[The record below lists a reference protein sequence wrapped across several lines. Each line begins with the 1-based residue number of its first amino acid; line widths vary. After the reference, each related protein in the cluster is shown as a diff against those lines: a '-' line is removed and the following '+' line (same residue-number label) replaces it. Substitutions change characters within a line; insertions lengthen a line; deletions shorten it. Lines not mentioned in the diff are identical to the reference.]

1 MRDLQTILQTC
12 DALAEQFAATA
23 DQHDRDGSFAYE
35 NAEAMREAGLCK
47 ITLPR
52 EYGGDGFSALNMAEV
67 LIRIAHGDAS
77 TALGLAMHVNI
88 TAQMSEGSSFDP
100 VAIDRLFKECGERG
114 IFVNNVAS
122 EPEMGSPSR
131 GGLPNTIATPVDGG
145 YLVNGRKS
153 WVTYAPALDYL
164 FTTVTIRAEGQEPQP
179 AVLAVAGKSPGL
191 ELLNNWGNEAIAL
204 RASGSCD
211 VIYKDVFVPAMWLME
226 KREPGQV
233 RSNRLPPG
241 WSSTAFAAVYLGV
254 GEAALMA
261 TARYVKQRVPTA
273 LGKPIA
279 ELPHIQRNLGQM
291 QVLLAGAR
299 AVLMNAA
306 RKWSEEP
313 DARPTM
319 EAELATA
326 KHLCTNAAIQASDIA
341 LRTVGANG
349 LDRRLPLERLFRDA
363 RAGLMHPPQDEAAL
377 ELIGR
382 NVVKA
387 EEARLH
393 KTEVE
398 A

>member
-12 DALAEQFAATA
+12 DALAVQFAATA
-23 DQHDRDGSFAYE
+23 DQYDRDGSFAYE
-35 NAEAMREAGLCK
+35 NAEAMRAAGLCK

-52 EYGGDGFSALNMAEV
+52 EYGGDGLDALGMADV

-88 TAQMSEGSSFDP
+88 TAQMSEGQFFTP
-100 VAIDRLFKECGERG
+100 EAIDRLFKECGERG

-131 GGLPNTIATPVDGG
+131 GGLPNTTATPVEGG

-164 FTTVTIRAEGQEPQP
+164 FTTVTIKAEGLEPQP
-179 AVLAVAGKSPGL
+179 AVLAVSGKSEGL
-191 ELLNNWGNEAIAL
+191 ELLNNWGNESIAL

-211 VIYKDVFVPAMWLME
+211 VIYKDVFVPAHWLMQ
-226 KREPGQV
+226 KRESDQV
-233 RSNRLPPG
+233 RSNRQPPG
-241 WSSTAFAAVYLGV
+241 WSATAFAAVYLGV
-254 GEAALMA
+254 GEAALAA

-291 QVLLAGAR
+291 QVLLTGAR
-299 AVLMNAA
+299 AVLFEVAG
-306 RKWSEEP
+306 RWSHDLEGRVGM
-313 DARPTM
+313 DAQ
-319 EAELATA
+319 LATA
-326 KHLCTNAAIQASDIA
+326 KHLCTNAAIEATDIA

-382 NVVKA
+382 STIQN
-387 EEARLH
+387 EEARRLLA
-393 KTEVE
+393 VGD
-398 A
+398 

>member
-1 MRDLQTILQTC
+1 LRDLQTILQTC
-12 DALAEQFAATA
+12 DALAVQFAATA
-23 DQHDRDGSFAYE
+23 DQYDRDGSFAYE
-35 NAEAMREAGLCK
+35 NAEAMRAAGLCK

-52 EYGGDGFSALNMAEV
+52 EYGGDGLDALGTADV

-88 TAQMSEGSSFDP
+88 TAQMSEGQFFTP
-100 VAIDRLFKECGERG
+100 EAIDRLFKECGERG

-131 GGLPNTIATPVDGG
+131 GGLPNTTATPVEGG

-164 FTTVTIRAEGQEPQP
+164 FTTVTIKAEGLEPQP
-179 AVLAVAGKSPGL
+179 AVLAVSGKSEGL
-191 ELLNNWGNEAIAL
+191 ELLNNWGNESIAL

-211 VIYKDVFVPAMWLME
+211 VIYKDVFVPAHWLMQ
-226 KREPGQV
+226 KRESDQV
-233 RSNRLPPG
+233 RSNRQPPG
-241 WSSTAFAAVYLGV
+241 WSATAFAAVYLGV
-254 GEAALMA
+254 GEAALAA

-291 QVLLAGAR
+291 QVLLTGAR
-299 AVLMNAA
+299 AVLFEAA
-306 RKWSEEP
+306 GRWSHDLEGRVGM
-313 DARPTM
+313 DAQ
-319 EAELATA
+319 LATA
-326 KHLCTNAAIQASDIA
+326 KHLCTNAAIEATDIA

-382 NVVKA
+382 STIQD
-387 EEARLH
+387 EEARRLLA
-393 KTEVE
+393 VGG
-398 A
+398 

>member
-12 DALAEQFAATA
+12 DALAVQFAATA
-23 DQHDRDGSFAYE
+23 DQYDRDGSFAYE
-35 NAEAMREAGLCK
+35 NAEAMRAAGLCK

-52 EYGGDGFSALNMAEV
+52 EYGGDGLDALGTADV

-88 TAQMSEGSSFDP
+88 TAQMSEGQFFTP
-100 VAIDRLFKECGERG
+100 EAIDRLFKECGERG

-131 GGLPNTIATPVDGG
+131 GGLPNTTATPVEGG

-164 FTTVTIRAEGQEPQP
+164 FTTVTIKAEGLEPQP
-179 AVLAVAGKSPGL
+179 AVLAVSGKSEGL
-191 ELLNNWGNEAIAL
+191 ELLNNWGNESIAL

-211 VIYKDVFVPAMWLME
+211 VIYKDVFVPAHWLMQ
-226 KREPGQV
+226 KRESDQV
-233 RSNRLPPG
+233 RSNRQPPG
-241 WSSTAFAAVYLGV
+241 WSATAFAAVYLGV
-254 GEAALMA
+254 GEAALAA

-291 QVLLAGAR
+291 QVLLTGAR
-299 AVLMNAA
+299 AVLFEAA
-306 RKWSEEP
+306 GRWSHDLEGRVGM
-313 DARPTM
+313 DAQ
-319 EAELATA
+319 LATA
-326 KHLCTNAAIQASDIA
+326 KHLCTNAAIEATDIA

-382 NVVKA
+382 STIQD
-387 EEARLH
+387 EEARRLLA
-393 KTEVE
+393 VGG
-398 A
+398 

>member
-1 MRDLQTILQTC
+1 LRDLQTILQTC
-12 DALAEQFAATA
+12 DALAVQFAATA
-23 DQHDRDGSFAYE
+23 DQYDRDGSFAYE
-35 NAEAMREAGLCK
+35 NAEAMRAAGLCK

-52 EYGGDGFSALNMAEV
+52 EYGGDGLDALGTADV

-88 TAQMSEGSSFDP
+88 TAQMSEGQFFTP
-100 VAIDRLFKECGERG
+100 EAIDRLFKECGERG

-131 GGLPNTIATPVDGG
+131 GGLPNTTAMPVEGG
-145 YLVNGRKS
+145 YMINGRKS

-164 FTTVTIRAEGQEPQP
+164 FTTVTIKAEGLEPQP
-179 AVLAVAGKSPGL
+179 AVLAVSGKSEGL
-191 ELLNNWGNEAIAL
+191 ELLNNWGNESIAL

-211 VIYKDVFVPAMWLME
+211 VIYKDVFVPAHWLMQ
-226 KREPGQV
+226 KRESDQV
-233 RSNRLPPG
+233 RSNRQPPG
-241 WSSTAFAAVYLGV
+241 WSATAFAAVYLGV
-254 GEAALMA
+254 GEAALAA

-291 QVLLAGAR
+291 QVLLTGAR
-299 AVLMNAA
+299 AVLFEAA
-306 RKWSEEP
+306 GRWSHDLEGRVGM
-313 DARPTM
+313 DAQ
-319 EAELATA
+319 LATA
-326 KHLCTNAAIQASDIA
+326 KHLCTNAAIEATDIA

-382 NVVKA
+382 STIQN
-387 EEARLH
+387 EEARRLLA
-393 KTEVE
+393 VGG
-398 A
+398 

>member
-1 MRDLQTILQTC
+1 LRDLQTILQTC
-12 DALAEQFAATA
+12 DALALQFAATA
-23 DQHDRDGSFAYE
+23 DQYDRDGSFAYE
-35 NAEAMREAGLCK
+35 NAEAMRAAGLCK

-52 EYGGDGFSALNMAEV
+52 EYGGDGLDALGTADV

-88 TAQMSEGSSFDP
+88 TAQMSEGQFFTP
-100 VAIDRLFKECGERG
+100 EAIDRLFKECGERG

-131 GGLPNTIATPVDGG
+131 GGLPNTTATPVEGG

-164 FTTVTIRAEGQEPQP
+164 FTTVTIKAEGLEPQP
-179 AVLAVAGKSPGL
+179 AVLAVSGKSEGL
-191 ELLNNWGNEAIAL
+191 ELLNNWGNESIAL

-211 VIYKDVFVPAMWLME
+211 VIYKDVFVPAHWLMQ
-226 KREPGQV
+226 KRESDQV
-233 RSNRLPPG
+233 RSNRQPPG
-241 WSSTAFAAVYLGV
+241 WSATAFAAVYLGV
-254 GEAALMA
+254 GEAALAA

-291 QVLLAGAR
+291 QVLLTGAR
-299 AVLMNAA
+299 AVLFEAA
-306 RKWSEEP
+306 GRWSHDLEGRVGM
-313 DARPTM
+313 DAQ
-319 EAELATA
+319 LATA
-326 KHLCTNAAIQASDIA
+326 KHLCTNAAIEATDIA

-382 NVVKA
+382 STIQD
-387 EEARLH
+387 EEARRLLA
-393 KTEVE
+393 VGG
-398 A
+398 

>member
-1 MRDLQTILQTC
+1 LRDLQTILQTC
-12 DALAEQFAATA
+12 DALAVQFAATA
-23 DQHDRDGSFAYE
+23 DQYDRDGSFAYE
-35 NAEAMREAGLCK
+35 NAEAMRAAGLCK

-52 EYGGDGFSALNMAEV
+52 EYGGDGLDALGTADV

-88 TAQMSEGSSFDP
+88 TAQMSEGQFFTP
-100 VAIDRLFKECGERG
+100 EAIDRLFKECGERG

-131 GGLPNTIATPVDGG
+131 GGLPNTTATPVEGG

-164 FTTVTIRAEGQEPQP
+164 FTTVTIKAEGLEPQP
-179 AVLAVAGKSPGL
+179 AVLAVSGKSEGL
-191 ELLNNWGNEAIAL
+191 ELLNNWGNESIAL

-211 VIYKDVFVPAMWLME
+211 VIYKDVFVPAHWLMQ
-226 KREPGQV
+226 KRESDQV
-233 RSNRLPPG
+233 RSNRQPPG
-241 WSSTAFAAVYLGV
+241 WSATAFAAVYLGV
-254 GEAALMA
+254 GEAALAA

-291 QVLLAGAR
+291 QVLLTGAR
-299 AVLMNAA
+299 AVLFEAA
-306 RKWSEEP
+306 GRWSHDLEGRVGM
-313 DARPTM
+313 DAQ
-319 EAELATA
+319 LATA
-326 KHLCTNAAIQASDIA
+326 KHLCTNAAIEATDIA

-382 NVVKA
+382 STIQN
-387 EEARLH
+387 EEARRLLA
-393 KTEVE
+393 VGG
-398 A
+398 

>member
-12 DALAEQFAATA
+12 DALAVQFAATA
-23 DQHDRDGSFAYE
+23 DQYDRDGSFAYE
-35 NAEAMREAGLCK
+35 NAEAMRAAGLCK

-52 EYGGDGFSALNMAEV
+52 EYGGDGLDALGTADV

-88 TAQMSEGSSFDP
+88 TAQMSEGQFFTP
-100 VAIDRLFKECGERG
+100 EAIDRLFKECGERG

-131 GGLPNTIATPVDGG
+131 GGLPNTTAMPVEGG
-145 YLVNGRKS
+145 YMINGRKS

-164 FTTVTIRAEGQEPQP
+164 FTTVTIKAEGLEPQP
-179 AVLAVAGKSPGL
+179 AVLAVSGKSEGL
-191 ELLNNWGNEAIAL
+191 ELLNNWGNESIAL

-211 VIYKDVFVPAMWLME
+211 VIYKDVFVPAHWLMQ
-226 KREPGQV
+226 KRESDQV
-233 RSNRLPPG
+233 RSNRQPPG
-241 WSSTAFAAVYLGV
+241 WSATAFAAVYLGV
-254 GEAALMA
+254 GEAALAA

-291 QVLLAGAR
+291 QVLLTGAR
-299 AVLMNAA
+299 AVLFEAA
-306 RKWSEEP
+306 GRWSHDLEGRVGM
-313 DARPTM
+313 DAQ
-319 EAELATA
+319 LATA
-326 KHLCTNAAIQASDIA
+326 KHLCTNAAIEATDIA

-382 NVVKA
+382 STIQD
-387 EEARLH
+387 EEARRLLA
-393 KTEVE
+393 VGG
-398 A
+398 